1 MFDNGDKRVLCLK
14 GKTYEIYEPTDFERS
29 SGILLWVH
37 SEIDERV
44 PLTVKYFNK
53 YFTTID
59 EMRENKINQILK

>member
-1 MFDNGDKRVLCLK
+1 MFVNGEKKVLCSK
-14 GKTYEIYEPTDFERS
+14 GKSYQVSDPTDFEES
-29 SGILLWVH
+29 SGILLWVD

-44 PLTVKYFNK
+44 PLTLKYFNK

>member
-1 MFDNGDKRVLCLK
+1 MFDNGEKRVLCLK
-14 GKTYEIYEPTDFERS
+14 GKTYEIYEPTDFEGS